1 MEFLSTLPLDEVEVL
16 MLTDILD
23 PATDRI
29 DAVPVRR
36 VRRVRVAKQALRAV
50 NLGGADAHALIER
63 LGRRMSWNHRGGFRG
78 INADAFGIDL
88 SS

>member
-1 MEFLSTLPLDEVEVL
+1 MEFLSTLPLDKVEVL

-23 PATDRI
+23 PATGHI
-29 DAVPVRR
+29 DAVPL
-36 VRRVRVAKQALRAV
+36 RRVRVAKQALRAV
-50 NLGGADAHALIER
+50 NLGSADAHALIER
-63 LGRRMSWNHRGGFRG
+63 LGGRMSWSHRGGFRG

>member
-1 MEFLSTLPLDEVEVL
+1 MKFLSTLPLDEVEVL

-23 PATDRI
+23 PATGRI

-36 VRRVRVAKQALRAV
+36 VRVAKQALCAV
-50 NLGGADAHALIER
+50 NLGGAEAHALIER
-63 LGRRMSWNHRGGFRG
+63 LGRRMSWSHRGGFRG
-78 INADAFGIDL
+78 IDADAFGIDL